1 MVMMIMELE
10 NFAEAIDSS
19 SAIELI
25 GDDIAY
31 GNENRLDDLLREAA
45 EALRKAHDFAMEI
58 YV

>member
-1 MVMMIMELE
+1 MMIMELE
-10 NFAEAIDSS
+10 NFAEAIDDS

-58 YV
+58 YE